1 MANESKREGAAAAM
15 RAINQAWL
23 GGRVEDL
30 GPMLHPDVVMAVPGS
45 AMRAQGREQFLAG
58 FRDFCQNARVEE
70 FREHDHQVD
79 VAGNIAVVAYRYE
92 MTYERSGRRSR
103 STGRDMWVF
112 EQQGNSWIAVWRTM
126 LDMQESAA

>member
-1 MANESKREGAAAAM
+1 MADESRRESAAAAM

-30 GPMLHPDVVMAVPGS
+30 GPLLHPDFIMAIPGLAS
-45 AMRAQGREQFLAG
+45 RAGREQFLAG
-58 FRDFCQNARVEE
+58 FRDFCQNAKVEE
-70 FREHDHQVD
+70 FRERDHQVD

-92 MTYERSGRRSR
+92 MIYARSGKRNR

-112 EQQGNSWIAVWRTM
+112 EQQGGAWIAVWRTM
-126 LDMQESAA
+126 LDMQESGA